1 MHRWTSI
8 PFGIAGV
15 LALAM
20 PVAAADSCLD
30 QVRSLASRYDIS
42 TDPPTASPGESKP
55 GVTTQDLARSGGVI
69 EPPATEDKSVIT
81 PPRDQ
86 GNAMPT
92 MPDVKTPPPS
102 DSAKKGATSP
112 KGPDLTALQALLV
125 AARAQAERGSEPE
138 CLDGLAKA
146 RQLIARSEKQEP

>member
-1 MHRWTSI
+1 MPVMHRWTSI

-20 PVAAADSCLD
+20 PVAAADGCLD

-81 PPRDQ
+81 PPRQ
-86 GNAMPT
+86 APQT
-92 MPDVKTPPPS
+92 RELLQCRKVE
-102 DSAKKGATSP
+102 TS
-112 KGPDLTALQALLV
+112 
-125 AARAQAERGSEPE
+125 
-138 CLDGLAKA
+138 
-146 RQLIARSEKQEP
+146 I